1 MSFQVNTTRG
11 YIESFKNNLDNIEN
25 DLKRYY
31 ADANKAHE
39 IIENKINEAIK
50 IINESTDKINYDIDT
65 AKNVLD
71 DNNYVLNQLANERDK
86 ALKHIEECRSIVAGA
101 EAEREA
107 ATRAMS
113 NISKP
118 SSTGN
123 SDVDRMNNE
132 AYARA
137 KNEANRG
144 VSCANAN
151 LGNANEALRRANEAL
166 RNIESNINYVN
177 GVNKELENIIKQL
190 EANKRSLEK
199 ALSNLKD
206 NLRIL
211 NESFN
216 SFKNYCSSYISLI
229 DKLKNITDDL
239 KTYIN
244 NVINLLNINEEDSV
258 CNVSI
263 DRVSNL
269 VNYINYFQNLIN
281 KIRNE
286 NDVLINNVMY
296 LNDSFQSELSS
307 SSKTICSDIAAKSNN
322 YVDFLKK
329 TTDKLRLAYNELLKY
344 ISVLR

>member
-11 YIESFKNNLDNIEN
+11 YIESFKNNLDNIEK
-25 DLKRYY
+25 DLRRYY
-31 ADANKAHE
+31 ADANKVHE

-50 IINESTDKINYDIDT
+50 TINESMDKISYDIDT

-71 DNNYVLNQLANERDK
+71 DNNYVLNQLDNERDK
-86 ALKHIEECRSIVAGA
+86 ALKHIEECRSIVAVA

-118 SSTGN
+118 TSTGN

-137 KNEANRG
+137 RNEANRG
-144 VSCANAN
+144 ISCANAN

-166 RNIESNINYVN
+166 KTIESNINYVN
-177 GVNKELENIIKQL
+177 GVNKELENIIKDL
-190 EANKRSLEK
+190 EAKKRNLEK
-199 ALSNLKD
+199 SLSNLRD

-229 DKLKNITDDL
+229 GRLKNITDNL

-244 NVINLLNINEEDSV
+244 NVINLLNINEEDNV

-269 VNYINYFQNLIN
+269 GNYINYFQNLIN

-286 NDVLINNVMY
+286 NDNLIYNVMY

-307 SSKTICSDIAAKSNN
+307 SSKTLCNDIAAKSNN